1 VSFDVLAARVANDPL
16 VRYALLAAAILLV
29 ASLLGG
35 WARGGPRALLRP
47 GPWAALALAVLA
59 ATALAATEDRIGAA
73 LPAAVDAGRWLDG
86 MRRWPLWLLALGY
99 GPSVGV
105 LAGLAFAAVEAAQT
119 GLPAGEAVLV
129 LELAAIGWIAIAPSP
144 RRTRWAAPLAVLTG
158 WALAHASLG
167 LALRAADGA
176 AASPAALLLPG
187 GLPPAVGLGAL
198 ALAFPGPRWWRRA
211 APGAATGVTG
221 VPAEVDRRLPA
232 PLRRDRRRA
241 RRLVAPPRPDPLRRD
256 ARPARGLTPP
266 PEPPD
271 LAPPP

>member
-1 VSFDVLAARVANDPL
+1 MTLDLLAARVASDPL

-29 ASLLGG
+29 ASLASG

-59 ATALAATEDRIGAA
+59 ATALAAAGDRIAAAIPAGVDGA
-73 LPAAVDAGRWLDG
+73 RWLDG

-105 LAGLAFAAVEAAQT
+105 LAGLAFTAVEASQS

-144 RRTRWAAPLAVLTG
+144 RRTRWAAPLAVLLG

-176 AASPAALLLPG
+176 AASPAVLLLPD
-187 GLPPAVGLGAL
+187 GLPPAVVLGVL
-198 ALAFPGPRWWRRA
+198 ALGLPGPRWWSRA
-211 APGAATGVTG
+211 APGAAAGVTG
-221 VPAEVDRRLPA
+221 VPPEVDRRLPA
-232 PLRRDRRRA
+232 PLRRRRR
-241 RRLVAPPRPDPLRRD
+241 RSRPLVAPPRPDPLRRE
-256 ARPARGLTPP
+256 ARPARH
-266 PEPPD
+266 
-271 LAPPP
+271 LAPPPVPPDLIRPT